1 MAVGAVPRSLRRPAA
16 TSFLS
21 PGSSSEQLE
30 RSRKRVAWVGGAA
43 GNDGWGRAQARQPPL
58 SRFIRFPLARA
69 AAAVASAVGV
79 SCHTPLG
86 EPDGAPRRKRRR
98 RAGMAASPL
107 AVCVQLTPEPGGGG
121 GRSPGGAAPPS
132 PPPQERLLRRGELLA
147 LGNHLK
153 EALETF
159 SAALRL
165 GPVSLRRLSALV
177 DCLVRHYRLRLPG
190 QGSGSGAAAGLFSC
204 CGCRGFLGEPAV
216 APCGHAYCRRCLR
229 EELRDRC
236 RLCGEPLGSAASVA
250 VLLAHLAE
258 KWFPEECRRTR
269 IWRRLGELLGQGQLR
284 AAREAA
290 SQALREDPSDLM
302 VRIYRA
308 ESSAGLQEFKFALD
322 DLNTVITKM
331 PNWPEVY
338 FRRAKVFHSAG
349 SVDDALQLFLHCL
362 ALDEGFLPAKLEV
375 EKILYDLLS
384 PENVREHLKE
394 SALNSPHTRSK
405 PIIHGSEVDLEPDLG
420 VQVTSEP
427 IGENLPHAE
436 STQSLISKEKNA
448 KEDGLKR
455 VSSEPLLSVQEK
467 GVFLKRKLSLS
478 EQDFTVCEDRRNK
491 HKKQGEI
498 TERDT
503 AFLFSCGAVPK
514 DLIDMSDFEC
524 SLCMRLFFHPVTTP
538 CGHTFC
544 KNCLERCLDYA
555 PQCPLCKESL
565 QEYLASRK
573 YSITH
578 LLHALMKKYLPA
590 ELAERKRIHDEETV
604 EHSSLTTNVP
614 VFVCTMAYP
623 TVPCPLHVF
632 EPRYRLMIRR
642 SIETGTK
649 QFGMCL
655 SDPQK
660 GFADYGCMLFIRNVD
675 YLPDG
680 RSIVDTVGLRRFR
693 VLQRGMKDG
702 YCTADIEYLE
712 DTKIKDE
719 GEMKKLAEL
728 HDFVYIQAC
737 NWFQSLRNKFHT
749 QILQHFGPMPE
760 MESNI
765 QEMANGPAWCWW
777 LLAVLPVDPR
787 YQLSVFC
794 MTSLEERLIKIQ
806 DILTYFSRDQSK

>member
-1 MAVGAVPRSLRRPAA
+1 MAS
-16 TSFLS
+16 
-21 PGSSSEQLE
+21 
-30 RSRKRVAWVGGAA
+30 
-43 GNDGWGRAQARQPPL
+43 
-58 SRFIRFPLARA
+58 
-69 AAAVASAVGV
+69 
-79 SCHTPLG
+79 
-86 EPDGAPRRKRRR
+86 
-98 RAGMAASPL
+98 SPL
-107 AVCVQLTPEPGGGG
+107 AVRVQLTPEPGGGSNG
-121 GRSPGGAAPPS
+121 NRSDAPS
-132 PPPQERLLRRGELLA
+132 AQERLLRRGELLA

-153 EALETF
+153 EALETY

-165 GPVSLRRLSALV
+165 LGPASRRRLSPLV

-190 QGSGSGAAAGLFSC
+190 RQGADGEGGGGAAA
-204 CGCRGFLGEPAV
+204 A
-216 APCGHAYCRRCLR
+216 
-229 EELRDRC
+229 
-236 RLCGEPLGSAASVA
+236 AASSA
-250 VLLAHLAE
+250 GGLGGDARLLPLPRFGRTISPEAQGRPGEEAGGGDERAGDGSSPAGPGGAEAGHLAPLVQIE
-258 KWFPEECRRTR
+258 IFR
-269 IWRRLGELLGQGQLR
+269 QY
-284 AAREAA
+284 
-290 SQALREDPSDLM
+290 PSDLM
-302 VRIYRA
+302 LRIYRA
-308 ESSAGLQEFKFALD
+308 ESSAALQEFKFALD
-322 DLNTVITKM
+322 DLNAVITKM

-338 FRRAKVFHSAG
+338 FRRAKVFDSAG

-375 EKILYDLLS
+375 EKMLYDLLS

-394 SALNSPHTRSK
+394 SALNSPHARSK
-405 PIIHGSEVDLEPDLG
+405 PVIRGSEVDLEPDLE
-420 VQVTSEP
+420 VHQVTSEP
-427 IGENLPHAE
+427 VGGNLPHAE
-436 STQSLISKEKNA
+436 STRSLISTEKMA

-455 VSSEPLLSVQEK
+455 VSSEPLLSVQQR
-467 GVFLKRKLSLS
+467 GLYLKRKLSLS

-491 HKKQGEI
+491 HKKQGET

-503 AFLFSCGAVPK
+503 DFPFNCGAVPK
-514 DLIDMSDFEC
+514 ELIDTSDFEC
-524 SLCMRLFFHPVTTP
+524 SLCMRLLFHPVTTP

-565 QEYLASRK
+565 KEYLASRK

-578 LLHALMKKYLPA
+578 LLQVLMKKYLPA
-590 ELAERKRIHDEETV
+590 ELAERKRIHDEETA
-604 EHSSLTTNVP
+604 EHSSLTSNVP
-614 VFVCTMAYP
+614 IFVCTMAYP

-649 QFGMCL
+649 QFGMCI

-660 GFADYGCMLFIRNVD
+660 GFADYGCMLYIRNVD

-719 GEMKKLAEL
+719 SEMKKLGEL

-760 MESNI
+760 RESNI
-765 QEMANGPAWCWW
+765 QETANGPAWCWW
-777 LLAVLPVDPR
+777 LLAVLPVDRR
-787 YQLSVFC
+787 YQLSVFS

>member
-1 MAVGAVPRSLRRPAA
+1 MAS
-16 TSFLS
+16 
-21 PGSSSEQLE
+21 
-30 RSRKRVAWVGGAA
+30 
-43 GNDGWGRAQARQPPL
+43 
-58 SRFIRFPLARA
+58 
-69 AAAVASAVGV
+69 
-79 SCHTPLG
+79 
-86 EPDGAPRRKRRR
+86 
-98 RAGMAASPL
+98 SPL
-107 AVCVQLTPEPGGGG
+107 AVRVQLTPEPGGGG
-121 GRSPGGAAPPS
+121 SNGNRSDAPS
-132 PPPQERLLRRGELLA
+132 AQERLLRRGELLA

-153 EALETF
+153 EALETY

-165 GPVSLRRLSALV
+165 GPASRRRLSPLV
-177 DCLVRHYRLRLPG
+177 DCLVLHYRLRLPG
-190 QGSGSGAAAGLFSC
+190 QRADGGGAGGAAAGLLSC
-204 CGCRGFLGEPAV
+204 CGCRGFLGEPVV

-229 EELRDRC
+229 EELRARC
-236 RLCGEPLGSAASVA
+236 RLCGEPPGPASSAAA
-250 VLLAHLAE
+250 VLLGHLAE
-258 KWFPEECRRTR
+258 KWFPAECRRART
-269 IWRRLGELLGQGQLR
+269 WRRLSELLGQGQLW

-302 VRIYRA
+302 LRIYRA
-308 ESSAGLQEFKFALD
+308 ESSAALQEFKFALD
-322 DLNTVITKM
+322 DLNAVITKM

-338 FRRAKVFHSAG
+338 FRRAKVFDSAG

-375 EKILYDLLS
+375 EKMLYDLLS

-394 SALNSPHTRSK
+394 SALNSPHARSK
-405 PIIHGSEVDLEPDLG
+405 PVIRGSEVNLEPDLG
-420 VQVTSEP
+420 VQQVTSEP
-427 IGENLPHAE
+427 VGGNLPHAE
-436 STQSLISKEKNA
+436 STRSLISTEKMA

-455 VSSEPLLSVQEK
+455 VSSEPLLSVQQR

-478 EQDFTVCEDRRNK
+478 EQDFTVCEYRRNK
-491 HKKQGEI
+491 HKKQGET

-503 AFLFSCGAVPK
+503 AFPFNCGPIPK
-514 DLIDMSDFEC
+514 ELIDTSDFEC
-524 SLCMRLFFHPVTTP
+524 SLCMRLLFHPVTTP

-565 QEYLASRK
+565 KEYLASRK

-578 LLHALMKKYLPA
+578 LLQVLMKKYLPD
-590 ELAERKRIHDEETV
+590 ELAERKRIHDEETA
-604 EHSSLTTNVP
+604 EHSSLTSNVP
-614 VFVCTMAYP
+614 IFVCTMAYP

-649 QFGMCL
+649 QFGMCI

-660 GFADYGCMLFIRNVD
+660 GFADYGCMLYIRNVD

-680 RSIVDTVGLRRFR
+680 RSIVDTVGLKRFR
-693 VLQRGMKDG
+693 VLQRRMKDG
-702 YCTADIEYLE
+702 YCTADIQYLE

-719 GEMKKLAEL
+719 GKMKKLGEL

-737 NWFQSLRNKFHT
+737 NWFQSLRNKFYT

-760 MESNI
+760 RESNI
-765 QEMANGPAWCWW
+765 QETANGPAWCWW
-777 LLAVLPVDPR
+777 LLAVLPVDRR
-787 YQLSVFC
+787 YQLSVFS

>member
-1 MAVGAVPRSLRRPAA
+1 MA
-16 TSFLS
+16 
-21 PGSSSEQLE
+21 
-30 RSRKRVAWVGGAA
+30 
-43 GNDGWGRAQARQPPL
+43 
-58 SRFIRFPLARA
+58 
-69 AAAVASAVGV
+69 
-79 SCHTPLG
+79 
-86 EPDGAPRRKRRR
+86 
-98 RAGMAASPL
+98 
-107 AVCVQLTPEPGGGG
+107 QLTPGNGP
-121 GRSPGGAAPPS
+121 SDAPS
-132 PPPQERLLRRGELLA
+132 EQERLLRRGVLLA
-147 LGNHLK
+147 RDSRLK
-153 EALETF
+153 EALEAY

-165 GPVSLRRLSALV
+165 GPASRRRLGALV

-190 QGSGSGAAAGLFSC
+190 HRAAGPDGGGASAASGLFSC

-229 EELRDRC
+229 EELRARC
-236 RLCGEPLGSAASVA
+236 RLCGEPLGAPAAAA
-250 VLLAHLAE
+250 VVLAHLAE
-258 KWFPEECRRTR
+258 RWFPAECRRART
-269 IWRRLGELLGQGQLR
+269 WRRLGELLGRGQLW

-290 SQALREDPSDLM
+290 SRALREDPSDLM
-302 VRIYRA
+302 LRIYRA
-308 ESSAGLQEFKFALD
+308 ESFAALQEFKFALD
-322 DLNTVITKM
+322 DLNAVITKV
-331 PNWPEVY
+331 PSWPEVY

-349 SVDDALQLFLHCL
+349 SVDDALQLFLHCI

-375 EKILYDLLS
+375 EKMLYDLLS
-384 PENVREHLKE
+384 PENVREQLKE
-394 SALNSPHTRSK
+394 SALSSPHARSK
-405 PIIHGSEVDLEPDLG
+405 PVIHGSEVDLEPDLG
-420 VQVTSEP
+420 VQEVTSEP
-427 IGENLPHAE
+427 VGGNLPHAE
-436 STQSLISKEKNA
+436 STRSLISTEKIA

-491 HKKQGEI
+491 HKKQGEA
-498 TERDT
+498 TEKDT
-503 AFLFSCGAVPK
+503 AFLLNCGAVPK
-514 DLIDMSDFEC
+514 DLIDISDFEC

-544 KNCLERCLDYA
+544 KNCLERCFDYA
-555 PQCPLCKESL
+555 PQCPLCKEGL
-565 QEYLASRK
+565 KEYLANRK

-578 LLHALMKKYLPA
+578 LLQALMNKYLPA
-590 ELAERKRIHDEETV
+590 ELAERKRIHDEETA
-604 EHSSLTTNVP
+604 EHSSLTSSVP
-614 VFVCTMAYP
+614 IFVCTMAYP

-649 QFGMCL
+649 QFGMCI

-660 GFADYGCMLFIRNVD
+660 GFADYGCMLYIRNVD

-712 DTKIKDE
+712 DTKSKDE
-719 GEMKKLAEL
+719 GEMKKLGEL
-728 HDFVYIQAC
+728 HDFVYSQAC
-737 NWFQSLRNKFHT
+737 GWFQSLRNKFHT

-760 MESNI
+760 RESNI
-765 QEMANGPAWCWW
+765 QETANGPAWCWW

-787 YQLSVFC
+787 YQLSVFS
-794 MTSLEERLIKIQ
+794 MRSLKERLIKIQ